1 MQSTTQPQGK
11 PQPWPMP
18 NAHDQLF
25 VHLLTVMNPYTSP
38 HLLQVMHFNC
48 FASVFS
54 DLALVLKCHEW
65 INNKDANK
73 YLFESL
79 TLLFLYSHLFRDNAR
94 ACDYAVCMFYQCPSG
109 KPCQL
114 FWIWLCCSLA
124 TLCSYLSVSAAQCY
138 QADNAGKTLTDKLVK
153 TFCKVS

>member
-65 INNKDANK
+65 INFIVTTKMQINICLNP
-73 YLFESL
+73 LFYFSSTVTSFVTMQGPVIMLSACSTSARLENPVNYFEFVYVAVWQHYAAIYQSVQLNATRL
-79 TLLFLYSHLFRDNAR
+79 TMLE
-94 ACDYAVCMFYQCPSG
+94 
-109 KPCQL
+109 
-114 FWIWLCCSLA
+114 
-124 TLCSYLSVSAAQCY
+124 
-138 QADNAGKTLTDKLVK
+138 KLWQ
-153 TFCKVS
+153 TNW